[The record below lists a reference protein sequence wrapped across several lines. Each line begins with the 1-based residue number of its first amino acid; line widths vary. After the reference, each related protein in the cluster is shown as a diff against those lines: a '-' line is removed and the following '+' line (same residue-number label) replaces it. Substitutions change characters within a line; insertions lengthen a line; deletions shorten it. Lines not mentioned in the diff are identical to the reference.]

1 MSKLTG
7 WMRDAIVDNAVEK
20 AGINKAFQEYRAERS
35 DWACAVADES
45 IGGAEAVAKL
55 ETANKKIAAIVRA
68 LPEEFR
74 TELRAGP
81 MEGTIYA
88 SLGGMRARVNE
99 FRGHRPGKSG
109 LMLSSDHPLT
119 VQFEKLEAREK
130 ELQLRKS
137 NLRAEVRAVVD
148 SVTTINK
155 LLSVW
160 PEAKELLPASAKP
173 QTKNLPSVNV
183 ESLNA
188 AIGLPTDADASA

>member
-35 DWACAVADES
+35 DWVCAVVDES

-55 ETANKKIAAIVRA
+55 ETANKKIAAIVRE
-68 LPEEFR
+68 LPEELR

-81 MEGTIYA
+81 MEGTIYV

-99 FRGHRPGKSG
+99 FRGRRPGKSG

-160 PEAKELLPASAKP
+160 PEAKELLPASANP

>member
-35 DWACAVADES
+35 DWACSVADES
-45 IGGAEAVAKL
+45 IGGDEAVAKL
-55 ETANKKIAAIVRA
+55 EVANKKIAAIVKA

-81 MEGTIYA
+81 MESTICA

-99 FRGHRPGKSG
+99 FPGRRPCKSG

-119 VQFEKLEAREK
+119 IQFEKLEAKEK
-130 ELQLRKS
+130 ELKERRS
-137 NLRAEVRAVVD
+137 NLRAEVRAMVD

-155 LLSVW
+155 LLLVW

-173 QTKNLPSVNV
+173 KTKNLPSVNV

-188 AIGLPTDADASA
+188 AIGLPTDGEAE